1 MKAPAKLTAAPAA
14 VHALDILANYQN
26 CLNALSLRHFHR
38 LRADRDGAVR
48 PTTALTG
55 WSMTT
60 ALRSED
66 AWHPARPVLVALAML
81 TALSLGGCGSI
92 SEKVSES
99 MGSMPAIG
107 LPASAPERPAT
118 RMDYPAV
125 HDMPTPRSTAVL
137 TSNEQRDLEK
147 ELVSARDQQQTSAKP
162 PAAPEPA
169 PESRRK
175 PAAKPAAKPA
185 TKPASR
191 PVAMPAAATAPSPI
205 PASSSRT
212 IY

>member
-1 MKAPAKLTAAPAA
+1 MTAA
-14 VHALDILANYQN
+14 LQ
-26 CLNALSLRHFHR
+26 SE
-38 LRADRDGAVR
+38 GARR
-48 PTTALTG
+48 PT
-55 WSMTT
+55 
-60 ALRSED
+60 
-66 AWHPARPVLVALAML
+66 RPVLLALAML
-81 TALSLGGCGSI
+81 YALGLGGCGSI
-92 SEKVSES
+92 SEKMSES

-107 LPASAPERPAT
+107 LPADAPERPAT

-147 ELVSARDQQQTSAKP
+147 ELVSARDRQQMSAKP
-162 PAAPEPA
+162 PAAPA
-169 PESRRK
+169 AAQATGRN

-185 TKPASR
+185 TKPAATVTTN
-191 PVAMPAAATAPSPI
+191 PV